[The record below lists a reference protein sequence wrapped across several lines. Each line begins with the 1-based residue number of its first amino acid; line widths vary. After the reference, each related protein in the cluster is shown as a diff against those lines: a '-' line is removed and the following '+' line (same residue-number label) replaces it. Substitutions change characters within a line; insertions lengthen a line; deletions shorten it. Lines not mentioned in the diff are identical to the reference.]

1 MKEVKEIVYCPH
13 CRRLCRVR
21 YEGVRLICV
30 ECDEEVNYDGPPVK
44 EKEVES
50 IRQEVGEIIDE
61 ACGKALACS
70 PESYVEYVEKA
81 TDKVIKVFV
90 KALEG
95 LLPEL
100 GKLLVGR

>member
-13 CRRLCRVR
+13 CRRICRVR

-30 ECDEEVNYDGPPVK
+30 ECGEEVNYDGPPVK
-44 EKEVES
+44 EKEVKS
-50 IRQEVGEIIDE
+50 MRQDVGEIIDE

-70 PESYVEYVEKA
+70 PESYVEKA

-95 LLPEL
+95 LPPEL
-100 GKLLVGR
+100 RGKVLG